1 VNSSISHAG
10 HSWPAPGIRGSPVH
24 SPVINRLSQRRSM
37 FRCLIQVIVELIN
50 LLTIIHSPS
59 PRLAATHT
67 SDAAASLLTGSSEA
81 LPELPSAAKTCRSS
95 DSGHSAAV
103 PTDHDTAPY
112 RPQTPCIPRYSTLQT
127 PDALQTTI
135 QHPTDP
141 RRPTDHDTAPYRLQT
156 PYRPRYSSLQTP
168 DALQTTIQHPTE
180 SRRPTDHDTA
190 PYRLQTPY
198 RP

>member
-1 VNSSISHAG
+1 MVQLHSFLLSTPVARCTYSVGSCVNSSISHAG

-127 PDALQTTI
+127 PDALQTMI

-141 RRPTDHDTAPYRLQT
+141 TLPTDHDTAPYPPQFHIVL
-156 PYRPRYSSLQTP
+156 PPSP
-168 DALQTTIQHPTE
+168 
-180 SRRPTDHDTA
+180 
-190 PYRLQTPY
+190 
-198 RP
+198 